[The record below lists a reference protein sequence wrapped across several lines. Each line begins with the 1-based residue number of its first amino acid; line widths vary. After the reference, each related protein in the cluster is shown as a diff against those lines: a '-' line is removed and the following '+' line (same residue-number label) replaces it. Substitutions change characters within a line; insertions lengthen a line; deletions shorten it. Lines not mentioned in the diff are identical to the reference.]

1 MNLKTTT
8 HKAIEL
14 ARIDHEDNIEL
25 LGIYGL
31 CDVNQP
37 LSYAVKNK
45 TITDCNCFS
54 HVFGND
60 CRFFYALEQVKN
72 NKVIKYER
80 GIGYLSDKNGKT
92 VIVRE
97 IPIATGSDPSNQ
109 TPCVGGCTP
118 FRCTDCDYLIAYS
131 TVPQLY
137 VENLLE
143 SNSLIT
149 SVAPFTPHSFS
160 VSENSLVGR
169 LDGNIQ
175 SLSLNENKFVEKLWG
190 ALSLFTKQ
198 IILKT
203 SKLDIKKLATN
214 ILQFV
219 PISKPA
225 AKRGCLIYDKTDD
238 QLKYYDG
245 EKWRLLL
252 WEEDVEA

>member
-8 HKAIEL
+8 NKAIEL
-14 ARIDHEDNIEL
+14 ARIDYEDNIEL
-25 LGIYGL
+25 LGVYGL

-37 LSYAVKNK
+37 LSYAIKNK

-80 GIGYLSDKNGKT
+80 GIGYLADKNGKT

-109 TPCVGGCTP
+109 MPCIGGCTP

-143 SNSLIT
+143 SHSLIT
-149 SVAPFTPHSFS
+149 SIAPFTPHSFA
-160 VSENSLVGR
+160 VSEDSLVGR
-169 LDGNIQ
+169 LSDGLQ
-175 SLSLNENKFVEKLWG
+175 SLSLNNAMFVERLWSS
-190 ALSLFTKQ
+190 LSSFTKQ
-198 IILKT
+198 VILKT
-203 SKLDIKKLATN
+203 SKLDVKKLATN
-214 ILQFV
+214 VLQFA
-219 PISKPA
+219 PSGKSG
-225 AKRGCLIYDKTDD
+225 AKKGCFIYDKTDD
-238 QLKYYDG
+238 NLKYYDG
-245 EKWRLLL
+245 EKWRSLV
-252 WEEDVEA
+252 WKEDIEE